1 MNHHN
6 NLKTIRQSAS
16 TISAKGS
23 LAMIKRIVPWLLL
36 LLAIPTRGQ
45 NQQIR
50 VGEVEYFGAKGVDLE
65 KVKASL
71 PIHEGEELSFDA
83 LSDSISQVKASIKKS
98 TAEEPTDVGPVCCDL
113 HGNWI
118 IYIGLRGQ
126 NLHTFH
132 NTLPP
137 QGSIRFPQE
146 VKALYDQTMNLLFD
160 SIRAGA
166 TEDRSRG
173 YALSTYPPLRA
184 KQLAMREYATHNAT
198 FIRRILNESSDA
210 KQRTIAA
217 QLLGY
222 ANHDR
227 LEIASLVKASHDSEE
242 GVRNN
247 AIRALGVLAESRPT
261 IANEIPGRGFVEMLN
276 SGIWSD
282 RNKAAYL
289 LSVLTISRKPRLLQ
303 LLRRRAS
310 ESLLEMARW
319 RERGHAQSSQLILGR
334 IAGIEE
340 HRLQELVGSN
350 NIDPIIEAFSRS
362 QR

>member
-6 NLKTIRQSAS
+6 NLKTIGQSAS

-83 LSDSISQVKASIKKS
+83 LPDSISQ
-98 TAEEPTDVGPVCCDL
+98 
-113 HGNWI
+113 
-118 IYIGLRGQ
+118 
-126 NLHTFH
+126 
-132 NTLPP
+132 
-137 QGSIRFPQE
+137 
-146 VKALYDQTMNLLFD
+146 
-160 SIRAGA
+160 
-166 TEDRSRG
+166 
-173 YALSTYPPLRA
+173 
-184 KQLAMREYATHNAT
+184 
-198 FIRRILNESSDA
+198 
-210 KQRTIAA
+210 
-217 QLLGY
+217 
-222 ANHDR
+222 
-227 LEIASLVKASHDSEE
+227 
-242 GVRNN
+242 
-247 AIRALGVLAESRPT
+247 
-261 IANEIPGRGFVEMLN
+261 
-276 SGIWSD
+276 
-282 RNKAAYL
+282 
-289 LSVLTISRKPRLLQ
+289 
-303 LLRRRAS
+303 
-310 ESLLEMARW
+310 
-319 RERGHAQSSQLILGR
+319 R